1 VAAHNSTVRLAIHQG
16 PPHKKGRKVVTK
28 EQTKKETFQLI
39 EPNAEEVL
47 LVGDFTD
54 WEENPILLKRE
65 KDGLWKVTVPL
76 QPGEHEYRF
85 RVDGEWRN
93 DVKCAGRKPNPYGG
107 ENCVRTVAP

>member
-1 VAAHNSTVRLAIHQG
+1 M
-16 PPHKKGRKVVTK
+16 TK
-28 EQTKKETFQLI
+28 EQTKKETFQLV

-65 KDGLWKVTVPL
+65 RDGVWKATVPL

-107 ENCVRTVAP
+107 ENCVRKVAP